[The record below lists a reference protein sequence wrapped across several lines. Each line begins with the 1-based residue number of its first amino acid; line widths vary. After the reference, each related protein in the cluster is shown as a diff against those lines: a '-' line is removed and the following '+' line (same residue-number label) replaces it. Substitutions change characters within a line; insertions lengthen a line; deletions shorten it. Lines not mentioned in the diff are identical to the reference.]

1 MEHESFAIEIEGDEA
16 SDLYP
21 DLLTLEVE
29 LDQCLASMFRLRLAI
44 RRQSDGAWSHVDDER
59 LRVWKRVQILAGFE
73 SGTEELITG
82 YVTHVKPFFEPDPAD
97 CSLVI
102 WGMDESVLLDR
113 EEKLKDWPNK
123 KDSDVAREI
132 FRLYGFDLS
141 GIEDTEVIH
150 DEVISTIIQRE
161 TDMQFLK
168 RLALRNGY
176 VCYVENGKA
185 FFRPPQVDAEPQPVL
200 AVHFGNETNV
210 ERLRIEVNALTP
222 AHVAMSQ
229 VDPASKEVLEAAA
242 QSSRQPA
249 LGEIAGEGLL
259 AAGISPGHVQVAMN
273 ATTGAPEMASLCQ
286 GLFHRAEWFVTA
298 EGEVLSSHYGH
309 VLKPRLP
316 VTVKGVSETHSGVY
330 FVCHVTHSFDPG
342 GYNQHFKA
350 RRNGLLP
357 TGAEDFAGP
366 SSVLF

>member
-1 MEHESFAIEIEGDEA
+1 MAHETFTIEIEGVEA
-16 SDLYP
+16 SDLYQ
-21 DLLTLEVE
+21 DLLSLEVE

-44 RRQSDGAWSHVDDER
+44 QRQSDGAWSHVDDER
-59 LRVWKRVQILAGFE
+59 LRAWKKVQILAGFD
-73 SGTEELITG
+73 SDVEELITG
-82 YVTHVKPFFEPDPAD
+82 YVTHVKPRFEPDPAE
-97 CSLVI
+97 CSLEI

-132 FRLYGFDLS
+132 FQLYGFDVS
-141 GIEDTEVIH
+141 GVEDTEVIH
-150 DEVISTIIQRE
+150 DEAISTIIQRE

-185 FFRPPQVDAEPQPVL
+185 FFRPPQVDAEPQPLL
-200 AVHFGNETNV
+200 AVHFGDETNV
-210 ERLRIEVNALTP
+210 DRLRIEVNALTP

-242 QSSRQPA
+242 EISQQIA
-249 LGEIAGEGLL
+249 FGEVGADALL
-259 AAGISPGHVQVAMN
+259 AAGISPGRVQVAMN
-273 ATTGAPEMASLCQ
+273 ATTGTPEMAGLCQ

-298 EGEVLSSHYGH
+298 EGEVVSSDYGH

-330 FVCHVTHSFDPG
+330 FVCHVTHTFHAN

-350 RRNGLLP
+350 RRNALLP
-357 TGAEDFAGP
+357 TGAEDFASASNGL
-366 SSVLF
+366 S